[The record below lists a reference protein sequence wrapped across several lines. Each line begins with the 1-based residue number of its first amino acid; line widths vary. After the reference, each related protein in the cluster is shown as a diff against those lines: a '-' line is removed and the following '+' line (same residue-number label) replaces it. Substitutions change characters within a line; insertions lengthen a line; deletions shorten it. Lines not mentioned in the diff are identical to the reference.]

1 VRHALEETLLRAAHA
16 VRRARWLVQLSECS
30 LAWKEPGSNQ
40 LRLLVVVRGA
50 VAGRANLEPGARLP
64 VPPGHAR
71 SLVMRR
77 ATFDVATFDRL
88 RVLTTELRTL
98 VKTADSVEL
107 RLGLHARLSR
117 RRLSTALRW
126 V

>member
-1 VRHALEETLLRAAHA
+1 MSHALEETLVRAAHA
-16 VRRARWLVQLSECS
+16 VRRARWLVRLSECS
-30 LAWKEPGSNQ
+30 LAWTEPGSNEQ
-40 LRLLVVVRGA
+40 RLLVVERGA
-50 VAGRANLEPGARLP
+50 VADRAYLEPGARLP

-71 SLVMRR
+71 SLVERR

-98 VKTADSVEL
+98 TRTAASVEL
-107 RLGLHARLSR
+107 RLGVHARLSG
-117 RRLSTALRW
+117 RRLQTALRW